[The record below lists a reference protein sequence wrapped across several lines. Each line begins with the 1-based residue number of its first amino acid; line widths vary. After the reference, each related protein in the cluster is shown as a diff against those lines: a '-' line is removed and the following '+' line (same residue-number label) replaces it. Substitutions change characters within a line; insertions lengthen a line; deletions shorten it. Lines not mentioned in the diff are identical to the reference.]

1 MSTHSRLVISEQSAS
16 EHAAR
21 YEALR
26 HHQVERQGA
35 IAGYGLAVLLRQ
47 GVAAWMAVASK
58 VPAPARC
65 SAAKND
71 QGRPPALPGGSNA
84 EVVHVLA
91 AMTIEHI
98 QQVHL

>member
-1 MSTHSRLVISEQSAS
+1 MSRQPRPVISEQSVS

-26 HHQVERQGA
+26 HHQRERPGA

-47 GVAAWMAVASK
+47 GVAAWMEVASQ
-58 VPAPARC
+58 VPAPAQR
-65 SAAKND
+65 STQDNT
-71 QGRPPALPGGSNA
+71 GRPPPLPGGSNA

-91 AMTIEHI
+91 AMTMEHI